1 MVHFRVTGVKISE
14 FITRE
19 QFFAA
24 NPNSLYADAMG
35 PINLNTHHPLFQ
47 YIKHGNVHLN
57 LQNYKSVV
65 WIDNYLWQ

>member
-1 MVHFRVTGVKISE
+1 
-14 FITRE
+14 
-19 QFFAA
+19 
-24 NPNSLYADAMG
+24 
-35 PINLNTHHPLFQ
+35 LFQ